1 MNIAI
6 GLTFIAVT
14 VIMMLVARP
23 RDGVSAPFLRIWIV
37 GQVYVLVAL
46 VSAVLGAAAII
57 SSF

>member
-14 VIMMLVARP
+14 VVMMLVARP
-23 RDGVSAPFLRIWIV
+23 SDGVSAPFLRIWIV

-57 SSF
+57 SNF

>member
-46 VSAVLGAAAII
+46 VSAVLGAAAVI